1 VKPVH
6 VHKQRR
12 DCRSGDLL
20 EIGSATIH
28 LTSTSETRHVRTHV
42 SGEMELTRNVVQR
55 REHVRQYCDLLH
67 IPLVR
72 EQRREELQKPRESL
86 GEGVEPA

>member
-1 VKPVH
+1 
-6 VHKQRR
+6 
-12 DCRSGDLL
+12 
-20 EIGSATIH
+20 
-28 LTSTSETRHVRTHV
+28 
-42 SGEMELTRNVVQR
+42 MELTRNVVQR